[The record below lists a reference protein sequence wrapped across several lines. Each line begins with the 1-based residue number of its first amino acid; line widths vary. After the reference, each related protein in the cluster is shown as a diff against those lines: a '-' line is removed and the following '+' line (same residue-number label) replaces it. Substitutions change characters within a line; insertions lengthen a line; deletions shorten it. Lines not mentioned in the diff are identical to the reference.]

1 MTGLVDVG
9 GGMRG
14 IYGAGVMDYLLEKG
28 FRFDYCIG
36 VSSGSANV
44 ASFLSNQKG
53 RNLRIYTTHSRDK
66 RFMSVRSWLKTRSY
80 FGLEYLYNTITNE
93 LDPIDY
99 NVLLATKSK
108 LKVVVTNAL
117 DGKPHY
123 FTNKDFQKD
132 NCEVLK
138 ASCALP
144 VICRP
149 ISIKDTLYF
158 DGGVSDPVPI
168 RKAIADGC
176 DKLVVILTRPVE
188 LIKKREKTRRFYPL
202 FLKNYPKIIKALG
215 IRHDVYRDSI
225 RYLLELEKAG
235 KAVII
240 SPTQKSSMSL
250 ATKKADVLKSFYEL
264 GYEDAM
270 KKMTSTEIQFA

>member
-14 IYGAGVMDYLLEKG
+14 IYGAGVMDYFLERG

-44 ASFLSNQKG
+44 ASFLSNQRG

-66 RFMSVRSWLKTRSY
+66 RFMSLRNWLKDRSY
-80 FGLEYLYNTITNE
+80 FGLEYLYHTITNE

-99 NVLLATKSK
+99 NALLATKSE

-123 FTNKDFQKD
+123 FTNEDIQQD

-149 ISIKDTLYF
+149 VSIKDTLYF

-176 DKLVVILTRPVE
+176 DKLVVILTSPIA
-188 LIKKREKTRRFYPL
+188 LIKKREKTRRLYPL
-202 FLKNYPKIIKALG
+202 FLKKYPKIIKALG
-215 IRHDVYRDSI
+215 VRHNVYRDSI
-225 RYLLELEKAG
+225 NYLLELEKAG

-240 SPTQKSSMSL
+240 SPTQKSQMSL
-250 ATKKADVLKSFYEL
+250 ATKKSTVLQSFYNL
-264 GYEDAM
+264 GYDDAM
-270 KKMTSTEIQFA
+270 RKLASVEI